1 MNAARS
7 LVLALAALSAVPSVA
22 FAQRTPS
29 SRASPASAIGRS
41 LTQGAFLREV
51 LQSNL
56 SIAVERANIPIARA
70 QIAVARIFP
79 DPTVTVG
86 VTSIDVS
93 GVGAQNTA
101 GAAINVPIEW
111 PGRNAARVELATREA
126 QVSEAEF
133 EDALRQLRAAA
144 ANAFIDALAA
154 KLELVT
160 RQQSLA
166 SLERF
171 VAANG
176 VRLRAGDIGDV
187 ALTQTRIEA
196 ERYRADV
203 LSAEGDTLATAMNL
217 RSFLGAQSTV
227 QRIDPEGDLRAA
239 PLSLDDAALVARA
252 MRDRSDLR
260 AQRLAISA
268 ADARV
273 HLANVNRGVDFAVG
287 LGWQY
292 YFPGAQG
299 SAFQAPDYHTLAATI
314 TVPLPFSRVYRG
326 EQDAARALREQSAQR
341 LRAIE
346 LVVESEVRQALAR
359 YRAAL
364 AAVAVYEQGL
374 LRDAERVVDAI
385 AYGYQ
390 RGSVT
395 LLEVLS
401 AQRTLDEARS
411 AHVDALAALARA
423 RVAVELAVGSA
434 L

>member
-1 MNAARS
+1 MNAPRS
-7 LVLALAALSAVPSVA
+7 LAIALTASALVLAPLPAL
-22 FAQRTPS
+22 AQRSNVPAPS
-29 SRASPASAIGRS
+29 SRTLSQR
-41 LTQGAFLREV
+41 AFLREV

-56 SIAVERANIPIARA
+56 SVAVERANIPIARA
-70 QIAVARIFP
+70 QIAIARIFP

-86 VTSIDVS
+86 VTSLDVS
-93 GVGAQNTA
+93 AAGAQNTV

-111 PGRNAARVELATREA
+111 PGRNAARVELASQEARVAEA
-126 QVSEAEF
+126 QF

-217 RSFLGAQSTV
+217 RAFLGAQSAV
-227 QRIDPEGDLRAA
+227 QRIEPDGDLRAA
-239 PLSLDDAALVARA
+239 PLSIDDAALVARA

-260 AQRLAISA
+260 AQRLAIGA

-287 LGWQY
+287 VGWQY

-326 EQDAARALREQSAQR
+326 EQDAARAQREQSAQR

-423 RVAVELAVGSA
+423 RVALELAVGGA